1 MKKKI
6 AILLILSTIGL
17 LFANGYSAKEQGTY
31 IPLTMYE
38 TVKEWKSYYKG
49 ISATSS
55 KDFYTVLCVTENE
68 ILSNVK
74 FHDAFKL
81 NNSEINFSFITKKG
95 KKIILDNKTGIE
107 YIKISNSTDYYS
119 AYNDFLTDFIVK
131 PLAKANPT
139 IKLKKSIIT
148 IVGENWII
156 DKDQW
161 HYSEDLQII
170 LYSETSKRFI
180 GFEDYKI
187 YLLENVDDL
196 QKVIASE
203 IN

>member
-6 AILLILSTIGL
+6 AILLILSSIGL
-17 LFANGYSAKEQGTY
+17 LFANGYSTKEQGTY

-38 TVKEWKSYYKG
+38 TIKEWKSYYKG

-148 IVGENWII
+148 IDGENWII
-156 DKDQW
+156 DKFF
-161 HYSEDLQII
+161 
-170 LYSETSKRFI
+170 TSSMVVNNN
-180 GFEDYKI
+180 
-187 YLLENVDDL
+187 LCSTV
-196 QKVIASE
+196 
-203 IN
+203 